1 MAFPRLAVPLYVCL
15 RDPVVG
21 RMCRYRL
28 VDYKAGYGLFEYE
41 SECSGRTV
49 MLTANEAWRHLCP

>member
-1 MAFPRLAVPLYVCL
+1 MAFRLPAPLYICI

-21 RMCRYRL
+21 RVCRFRL
-28 VDYKAGYGLFEYE
+28 VDYKPGYAMFEYE

-49 MLTANEAWRHLCP
+49 MLPADEAWLHSC

>member
-1 MAFPRLAVPLYVCL
+1 MAFQRIPAPLYVCL

-21 RMCRYRL
+21 RECRFRL
-28 VDYKAGYGLFEYE
+28 VDYKPGYGLFEYE

-49 MLTANEAWRHLCP
+49 MLTAEEAWRRAC